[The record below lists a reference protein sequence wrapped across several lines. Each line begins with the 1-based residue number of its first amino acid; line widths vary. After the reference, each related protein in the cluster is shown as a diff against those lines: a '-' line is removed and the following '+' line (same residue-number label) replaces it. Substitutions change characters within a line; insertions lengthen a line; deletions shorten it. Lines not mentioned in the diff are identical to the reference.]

1 MFPFTKTLE
10 KFANFILKDNG
21 TNGENDKKNH
31 TEIIDSRLLA
41 TPSIAISEC
50 NNLTVKMADI
60 AKESLLSAIETTH
73 EYNEKTVAAILE
85 NENMLDLYEDRLGT
99 CLVQISSMKIS
110 EDDSQKVS
118 KMLHSIGDFER
129 LGDHAVNIL
138 HTAKE
143 LHQKKLFFSEEAKA
157 ELKVLTDAL
166 TEILTLTRAAYASN
180 NVAIATQI
188 EPLEQV
194 IDRLVAKIKDKHITR
209 LQSGGCSIEMGFILS
224 DLLNNYERVSDHCS
238 NIAVSI
244 IELSHNTFDTHKY
257 LNEVKYNNRDFS
269 EVYDQYK
276 LKYHI

>member
-1 MFPFTKTLE
+1 M
-10 KFANFILKDNG
+10 
-21 TNGENDKKNH
+21 
-31 TEIIDSRLLA
+31 
-41 TPSIAISEC
+41 
-50 NNLTVKMADI
+50 
-60 AKESLLSAIETTH
+60 
-73 EYNEKTVAAILE
+73 
-85 NENMLDLYEDRLGT
+85 
-99 CLVQISSMKIS
+99 
-110 EDDSQKVS
+110 
-118 KMLHSIGDFER
+118 
-129 LGDHAVNIL
+129 
-138 HTAKE
+138 
-143 LHQKKLFFSEEAKA
+143 
-157 ELKVLTDAL
+157 
-166 TEILTLTRAAYASN
+166 
-180 NVAIATQI
+180 AIATQI